1 MSNIILLNYLILI
14 DQRKLL
20 TELQGVLREIQK
32 NQLNLLSDYHPI
44 SFIGFRYNNIFILS
58 KVS

>member
-20 TELQGVLREIQK
+20 TELRGVLREIQK
-32 NQLNLLSDYHPI
+32 NQLNLLS
-44 SFIGFRYNNIFILS
+44 FKN
-58 KVS
+58 